1 MASIAYLR
9 SIRDSF
15 RRPAAIQSR
24 PDPRWLRWPCSA
36 ALALL
41 LACAWAL
48 LPAWAQSPPLPG
60 RDVASVHTWLREHNP
75 ELRALAAEAE
85 AARARIQPAG
95 ALPDPAASIAFRELD
110 PDRPWRV
117 PGVDGAIDYAL
128 RQRFPLWGKRGL
140 ARTAARQQAD
150 AAELDR
156 DAVVRDLL
164 AQAEAAYVRYWHA
177 DRAVAV
183 LDRRLALLRQVEE
196 IAGVRYALGLA
207 AQQDAIRAQVEQT
220 RMQRERIERL
230 ARQREAV
237 ATLNAVLARPAE
249 APLAHPAGPPV
260 LPVRS
265 DGLAGALRDLQ
276 RGGHPAVLA
285 QQARA
290 QAARTEVELQRRNR
304 YPDVTLGIGAMQ
316 REDGRDSMELML
328 EVEIPFQQRARRERE
343 RESRLREE
351 AALARV
357 EATRNALAGE
367 VASAWT
373 QWSSARERR
382 ELTENTLLPQADAA
396 FQSALASYQVGE
408 VDFGTLLEALDQW
421 QGADLDRVDA
431 LRDELLGAAAVRAI
445 EGDTP

>member
-9 SIRDSF
+9 STRDPF
-15 RRPAAIQSR
+15 RRPAAIHSHF
-24 PDPRWLRWPCSA
+24 DPRRPRSIVLGV
-36 ALALL
+36 L
-41 LACAWAL
+41 LACVWAL
-48 LPAWAQSPPLPG
+48 PPAWAQSPPPG
-60 RDVASVHTWLREHNP
+60 RDVASVHVWLREHNP

-110 PDRPWRV
+110 PGRPWRV
-117 PGVDGAIDYAL
+117 PGADRAVDYAL

-140 ARTAARQQAD
+140 ARTATRQQAD

-237 ATLNAVLARPAE
+237 AMLNAVLARPAD
-249 APLAHPAGPPV
+249 APLAPPAGPPV

-316 REDGRDSMELML
+316 REDGLDSMELML